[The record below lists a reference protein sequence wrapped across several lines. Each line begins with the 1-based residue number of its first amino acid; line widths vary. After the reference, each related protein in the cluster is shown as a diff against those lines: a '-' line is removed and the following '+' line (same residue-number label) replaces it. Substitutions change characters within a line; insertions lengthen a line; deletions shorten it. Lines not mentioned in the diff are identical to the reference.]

1 MNIEFPRSQSLPHV
15 DPVAGPAQFITPD
28 DVLKSPRRMNSG
40 KAVGP
45 SGVVS
50 KMLKAAPDICCKT
63 IADLMNAIIRDG
75 KVPADWSDSIVVSL
89 FKGKDALDG
98 NNYCGLKLIDHVLK
112 VIEKVVEN
120 IIHEAVNID
129 EMQFG
134 FCPGL
139 GTTDAI
145 FILRQLQEKYLAKH
159 RKLYMAFVDLEMAFD
174 RVPRKI
180 LRRALRVIGVAKWLV
195 TVMQAI
201 YAGAKCG
208 TRVNS
213 SFSE

>member
-45 SGVVS
+45 PGVVS

-63 IADLMNAIIRDG
+63 IADLMNAIIREG

-145 FILRQLQEKYLAKH
+145 LFLDSFKKSISQNTGNCIWHLSIWKWPSIECLERYCGGL
-159 RKLYMAFVDLEMAFD
+159 FVL
-174 RVPRKI
+174 
-180 LRRALRVIGVAKWLV
+180 LV
-195 TVMQAI
+195 
-201 YAGAKCG
+201 
-208 TRVNS
+208 
-213 SFSE
+213 